1 MKTIMRHMLG
11 IGLAVLLLCVGTP
24 TPSKAAGLLKP
35 NSGSADAIKIQSHN
49 VNVTLNNGFART
61 EVDQVFKNNGG
72 SDLEATYSFPLPKHA
87 SLSELSLW
95 INGQEIIGE
104 VLEKQRAAKVYD
116 EQKQKGND
124 VAMATKD
131 DYKTFDVRVYPVR
144 AQGETRVRLVYYQ
157 PLEIDLNVGRYVY
170 PLAEGNVDEERISFW
185 SVDDQV
191 QGTFSFNLTLK
202 SAFPVKDLRL
212 PGYQNASQ
220 INQRAADGEAEARGE
235 IYDVSLDVTEEAD
248 LSRDIV
254 FYYRL
259 DDATPAR
266 VELIPYRANKNDDGT
281 FMLVVTPGAS
291 LQPITQGADW
301 TFVLD
306 ISGSMKGGKITTLVD
321 GVRKVIAKMN
331 PSDRYRIVTFNERAQ
346 DFSGGFIDATAP
358 NVQQTLDQLTTIQAG
373 GSTALYAG
381 LEAAYNGLDNDRT
394 QGLII
399 VTDGVAN
406 VGPSKYADLMQL
418 HRRYDVRLF
427 TFIIGNSAN
436 QPLLGALAK
445 ESGGFAMNISTSD
458 DVIGRIMQAKTKLS
472 HEALYDVKLKFSG
485 ERVKDLT
492 PAVIG
497 NLYAGQQVLALGRYS
512 GDGPVKVT
520 LSGSISGESKQ
531 WHCMAN
537 LPETDVDNPEIE
549 RLWALSHIEE
559 VMDEIGEQGETDAR
573 VRRVTDLATEYSL
586 VTDYTA
592 MIVLNQEEAEGS
604 GIDRRNADRV
614 NRERQAQTGRAAQPA
629 KNYRVDTPAGNQNG
643 SSSGSSDQGGSGKG
657 SMFGG
662 NRSFGI
668 GSGPVGPLFLALA
681 YIVGRR
687 RKKH

>member
-1 MKTIMRHMLG
+1 MGTIMRRLLSF
-11 IGLAVLLLCVGTP
+11 GLAVLLLCAVTP
-24 TPSKAAGLLKP
+24 GLSRAAGLLKP
-35 NSGSADAIKIQSHN
+35 NSGKADAIHIQSHT

-61 EVDQVFKNNGG
+61 EVDQVFKNNGD
-72 SDLEATYSFPLPKHA
+72 SDLEATYSFPLPKQA

-95 INGQEIIGE
+95 INGQEIVGE
-104 VLEKQRAAKVYD
+104 VLEKQRAAQAY
-116 EQKQKGND
+116 ETQKQKGND
-124 VAMATKD
+124 TALATKN

-144 AQGETRVRLVYYQ
+144 AHGETRVRLVYYQ

-170 PLAEGNVDEERISFW
+170 PLAEGNVDEERICFW
-185 SVDDQV
+185 SVDDRV
-191 QGTFSFNLTLK
+191 QGTFKFSLSLK

-212 PGYQNASQ
+212 PGYQDVAQ
-220 INQRAADGEAEARGE
+220 IRQRGADSEIETAGE
-235 IYDVSLDVTEEAD
+235 IYDVSLEMNEDAD

-259 DDATPAR
+259 DDTAPAR
-266 VELIPYRANKNDDGT
+266 VEVIPYRANPHEDGT
-281 FMLVVTPGAS
+281 FMVVITPGAS
-291 LQPITQGADW
+291 LQPISQGADW

-306 ISGSMKGGKITTLVD
+306 VSGSMKGGKIATLVD
-321 GVRKVIAKMN
+321 GVRKVIAKMS
-331 PSDRYRIVTFNERAQ
+331 PSDRYRIVTFNERAH
-346 DFSGGFIDATAP
+346 DFSGGFIEANPA
-358 NVQQTLDQLTTIQAG
+358 NVQRSLDRLNAIQAG

-472 HEALYDVKLKFSG
+472 HEAIYDVKLTFSG

-512 GDGPVKVT
+512 GGGPVKVT
-520 LSGSISGESKQ
+520 LSGRISGENKKWQ
-531 WHCMAN
+531 CMAN
-537 LPETDVDNPEIE
+537 LPETDEDNPEIE
-549 RLWALSHIEE
+549 RIWALSHIEA
-559 VMDEIGEQGETDAR
+559 VMDEIRDQGETDAR
-573 VRRVTDLATEYSL
+573 IRRVTDLATEFSL

-592 MIVLNQEEAEGS
+592 MIVLDADEAEGL

-614 NRERQAQTGRAAQPA
+614 HRERRAQARRAAQPV
-629 KNYRVDTPAGNQNG
+629 KHYRVDTPAG
-643 SSSGSSDQGGSGKG
+643 SGSPSTGGPGGQPNSGNG
-657 SMFGG
+657 AMFGN
-662 NRSFGI
+662 NRSAGL

-681 YIVGRR
+681 YAIGRR
-687 RKKH
+687 RKKQ

>member
-1 MKTIMRHMLG
+1 MRQILG
-11 IGLAVLLLCVGTP
+11 FGLAVLLLCAATP
-24 TPSKAAGLLKP
+24 GLSRAAGLLKP
-35 NSGSADAIKIQSHN
+35 NSGKADAIHIQSHT
-49 VNVTLNNGFART
+49 VHVTLNNGFART
-61 EVDQVFKNNGG
+61 EVDQVFKNNGDN
-72 SDLEATYSFPLPKHA
+72 DLEATYSFPLPKQA

-95 INGQEIIGE
+95 INGQEIVGE
-104 VLEKQRAAKVYD
+104 VLEKQRAVQAY
-116 EQKQKGND
+116 ETQKQKGHD
-124 VAMATKD
+124 VAMATKN

-144 AQGETRVRLVYYQ
+144 AHGETRVRLVYYQ

-170 PLAEGNVDEERISFW
+170 PLAEGNVDEERICFW
-185 SVDDQV
+185 SVDDRV
-191 QGTFSFNLTLK
+191 QGTFKFSLSLK

-212 PGYQNASQ
+212 PGYQDAAQ
-220 INQRAADGEAEARGE
+220 IRRRGAESETEAAGE
-235 IYDVSLDVTEEAD
+235 IYDVSLEMNENAD
-248 LSRDIV
+248 LSHDIV

-259 DDATPAR
+259 DDTVPAR
-266 VELIPYRANKNDDGT
+266 VEVIPYRANPNEDGT
-281 FMLVVTPGAS
+281 FMVVVTPGAS
-291 LQPITQGADW
+291 LQPISQGADW

-306 ISGSMKGGKITTLVD
+306 VSGSMKGDKITTLVD
-321 GVRKVIAKMN
+321 GVRKVIAKMS
-331 PSDRYRIVTFNERAQ
+331 PSDRYRIVTFNERAH
-346 DFSGGFIDATAP
+346 DFSGGFIEASPA
-358 NVQQTLDQLTTIQAG
+358 NVQRSLNRLNAIQAG

-472 HEALYDVKLKFSG
+472 HEAIYDVKLAFSG

-492 PAVIG
+492 PAAIG

-512 GDGPVKVT
+512 GGGPAKVT
-520 LSGSISGESKQ
+520 LSGRISGEKKKWQ
-531 WHCMAN
+531 CMAN
-537 LPETDVDNPEIE
+537 LPETDEDNPEIE
-549 RLWALSHIEE
+549 RIWALSHIEA
-559 VMDEIGEQGETDAR
+559 VMDEIRDQGETDAR
-573 VRRVTDLATEYSL
+573 IRRVTDIATEFSL

-592 MIVLNQEEAEGS
+592 MIVLNADEAEGL

-614 NRERQAQTGRAAQPA
+614 HRERQAQARRAAQPV
-629 KNYRVDTPAGNQNG
+629 KHYRVDTPAGNG
-643 SSSGSSDQGGSGKG
+643 SPSTGGSGG
-657 SMFGG
+657 QPNGGNGAMFGN
-662 NRSFGI
+662 NRSAGL

-681 YIVGRR
+681 YAIGRR
-687 RKKH
+687 RKKQ